1 MKKFILISVFFVLLF
16 SYSAWSQ
23 QCTSCDQSNID
34 LSVNASGVGQNN
46 TANGQA
52 SFVMGN
58 GSISNGAAS
67 GAFGIN
73 TEAYAAAGFAM
84 GRKIKSSATSA
95 IVFGSGYAYT
105 QFLING
111 KDNTL
116 MIGFNSTAPTFFIS
130 KSLSNAAH
138 PNLTGKVGIGNVT
151 APEAKL
157 HIKSDEGEIA
167 SVYVQSNSWNLE
179 SKAEF
184 FLGNKSFGL
193 EANARDGL
201 IFNAEGNYL
210 FGKGNVGM
218 GLLYGEIPEAKLH
231 VNGVILTYGFKM
243 PQDNMRDGW
252 VLTADRNGNSMWAP
266 SQNLWFQ
273 TEANDVYR
281 PTGNVG
287 IGMDNPLAKLEV
299 KGQVSIGYHVNPA
312 LQENNLVVQGRVGV
326 GTFSPSVEM
335 EVVGKLKTTQLQIL
349 DGHLNGYILQCDN
362 EGNASWINP
371 TELNVGGWLQLANNV
386 YVEGTRFVGI
396 GTSTPTQPLD
406 VVGNIKLSGDI
417 FGGRT
422 SEWPP
427 LRIFAGTNENDGAYM
442 LMSSS
447 ANQNGSIKF
456 FARGAGG
463 CVEFFNA
470 ERQIMSVRD
479 NGNVYI
485 GDPNNQSDLMV
496 YGEIKAHL
504 VRVTTDID
512 WFDYVFDK
520 DYQLMPLHQL
530 EAFVNEHHH
539 LPDMPTE
546 QQVHEEGLD
555 IAQMNALLL
564 KKVEELT
571 LYIIEQEKRI
581 EQLEKKSDY

>member
-1 MKKFILISVFFVLLF
+1 MKKAVFIIVLILWYISG
-16 SYSAWSQ
+16 YS
-23 QCTSCDQSNID
+23 QCVYCDGQGT
-34 LSVNASGVGQNN
+34 VNATEFASNLGINN
-46 TANGQA
+46 NADGRA
-52 SFVMGN
+52 SIAGGFGARAIGAYSIALGRDVLAYVPSSFVMG
-58 GSISNGAAS
+58 S
-67 GAFGIN
+67 FL
-73 TEAYAAAGFAM
+73 EAYGSNAFVIGE
-84 GRKIKSSATSA
+84 GYDNNNRLVNPIPSS
-95 IVFGSGYAYT
+95 IVFG
-105 QFLING
+105 F
-111 KDNTL
+111 K
-116 MIGFNSTAPTFFIS
+116 STAPTLFI
-130 KSLSNAAH
+130 KGADITIQKNR
-138 PNLTGKVGIGNVT
+138 TGKVGIGNVT

-201 IFNAEGNYL
+201 VFNAEGNYL

-442 LMSSS
+442 LMSSN

-504 VRVTTDID
+504 VRVTTDIP

-571 LYIIEQEKRI
+571 LYVIELKKENEEIREEIIK
-581 EQLEKKSDY
+581 LKN

>member
-1 MKKFILISVFFVLLF
+1 MKRIIIIMSLLALISVKDIYSQSCLVCAGNVATGDKATAIGFGSRAIGDYSFASGQENNAEGSNSFASGFGNTAIGISSVSMGYYSVASAHYSVAIGLNAYASTR
-16 SYSAWSQ
+16 SYAIGDHAIANGSPSVVIGHYV
-23 QCTSCDQSNID
+23 QSN
-34 LSVNASGVGQNN
+34 ASRAFVIGSA
-46 TANGQA
+46 AN
-52 SFVMGN
+52 
-58 GSISNGAAS
+58 
-67 GAFGIN
+67 
-73 TEAYAAAGFAM
+73 
-84 GRKIKSSATSA
+84 SSP
-95 IVFGSGYAYT
+95 
-105 QFLING
+105 LINSVPSS
-111 KDNTL
+111 L
-116 MIGFNSTAPTFFIS
+116 MIGFESNFPTLFIGRTEYG
-130 KSLSNAAH
+130 NQF
-138 PNLTGKVGIGNVT
+138 GKIGIGT
-151 APEAKL
+151 IDPKATL
-157 HIKSDEGEIA
+157 EINGG
-167 SVYVQSNSWNLE
+167 VLC
-179 SKAEF
+179 
-184 FLGNKSFGL
+184 
-193 EANARDGL
+193 
-201 IFNAEGNYL
+201 
-210 FGKGNVGM
+210 KGF
-218 GLLYGEIPEAKLH
+218 A
-231 VNGVILTYGFKM
+231 M
-243 PQDNMRDGW
+243 PQDHIKAGY
-252 VLTADRNGNSMWAP
+252 VLTTDGTGVGHWAD
-266 SQNLWFQ
+266 SQLLGLWLP
-273 TEANDVYR
+273 TESGDIYR

-312 LQENNLVVQGRVGV
+312 LQENNLVVQGRVGI

-470 ERQIMSVRD
+470 ERQIMSVKD

-504 VRVTTDID
+504 VRVTTDIP

-571 LYIIEQEKRI
+571 LYVIELKKENEEIREEIIK
-581 EQLEKKSDY
+581 LKN

>member
-1 MKKFILISVFFVLLF
+1 
-16 SYSAWSQ
+16 
-23 QCTSCDQSNID
+23 
-34 LSVNASGVGQNN
+34 
-46 TANGQA
+46 
-52 SFVMGN
+52 
-58 GSISNGAAS
+58 
-67 GAFGIN
+67 
-73 TEAYAAAGFAM
+73 
-84 GRKIKSSATSA
+84 
-95 IVFGSGYAYT
+95 
-105 QFLING
+105 
-111 KDNTL
+111 
-116 MIGFNSTAPTFFIS
+116 
-130 KSLSNAAH
+130 
-138 PNLTGKVGIGNVT
+138 
-151 APEAKL
+151 
-157 HIKSDEGEIA
+157 
-167 SVYVQSNSWNLE
+167 
-179 SKAEF
+179 
-184 FLGNKSFGL
+184 
-193 EANARDGL
+193 
-201 IFNAEGNYL
+201 
-210 FGKGNVGM
+210 
-218 GLLYGEIPEAKLH
+218 
-231 VNGVILTYGFKM
+231 
-243 PQDNMRDGW
+243 
-252 VLTADRNGNSMWAP
+252 MWAP

-442 LMSSS
+442 LMSSN

-504 VRVTTDID
+504 VRVTTDIP

-546 QQVHEEGLD
+546 QEVHEEGLD

-571 LYIIEQEKRI
+571 LYVIELKKENEEIREEIIK
-581 EQLEKKSDY
+581 LKN